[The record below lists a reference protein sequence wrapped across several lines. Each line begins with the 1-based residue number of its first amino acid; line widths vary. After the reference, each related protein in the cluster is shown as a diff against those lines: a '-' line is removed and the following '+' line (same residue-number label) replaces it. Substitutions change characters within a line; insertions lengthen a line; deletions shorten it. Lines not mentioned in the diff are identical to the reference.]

1 MIRKPDC
8 IVSAVIKN
16 EEETAMEKSVTL
28 EMIRDAREAL
38 RGVAEVTPVVTSKR
52 LGTNLFIKSENLQ
65 KTGSFKIR
73 GAYNKIR
80 HLTPEEAARGVIA
93 CSAGNH
99 AQGVALSA
107 TRLGIKSVICMPEGA
122 PILKVE
128 ATRGY
133 GAEVVLVPG
142 IYDDAAREAERLAR
156 EEGYTF
162 AHPFNDPYV
171 IAGQGTIGL
180 EILDQVP
187 DVEQIIV
194 PIGGGGL
201 ISGVA
206 TAVKSMRPNV
216 RVIGVQAATVPSMF
230 VSFRSGMIT
239 TVKDG
244 ATIADGIHVLT
255 PGDLTFRLVQE
266 YVDDIVTV
274 SEDEIAA
281 AIVALLEGRKTLAE
295 GAGATTVAAYL
306 FEKVDTSLKTAVVV
320 SGGNV
325 DITTLSRIITKGL
338 QKTGR
343 IVQLKT
349 KLTDKAGNLAQLLS
363 CVANTG
369 ANVLDIAHEREDA
382 KTEVNSCVVTM
393 TLETRD
399 QLHVQ
404 EIRKTLMSHGY
415 HLFD

>member
-1 MIRKPDC
+1 
-8 IVSAVIKN
+8 
-16 EEETAMEKSVTL
+16 MENKVTL
-28 EMIRDAREAL
+28 EMIRDARKAL
-38 RGVAEVTPVVTSKR
+38 SGVAEVTPIVTSTR
-52 LGTNLFIKSENLQ
+52 LGKNLYIKSENLQ

-73 GAYNKIR
+73 GAFNKIR
-80 HLTPEEAARGVIA
+80 MLSPEEAAHGVIA

-107 TRLGIKSVICMPEGA
+107 TRLGIHSVICMPEGA

-142 IYDDAAREAERLAR
+142 VYDDAAREAERLSK

-180 EILDQVP
+180 EILEQVP
-187 DVEQIIV
+187 EVEQIIV

-201 ISGVA
+201 ASGVA
-206 TAVKSMRPNV
+206 VAVKSMRPNV
-216 RVIGVQAATVPSMF
+216 KVIGVQASTVPSMF
-230 VSFRSGMIT
+230 VSVRSGEIT

-255 PGDLTFRLVQE
+255 PGNLTFKLIRE
-266 YVDDIVTV
+266 YLDDIVTV

-281 AIVALLEGRKTLAE
+281 AIVALLEGPKTVAE
-295 GAGATTVAAYL
+295 GAGATSVAAYL
-306 FEKVDTSLKTAVVV
+306 FGKVDTSLKTVALV

-343 IVQLKT
+343 MVKLTT
-349 KLTDKAGNLAQLLS
+349 KLVDKAGNLATLLT
-363 CVANTG
+363 CVAETG
-369 ANVLDIAHEREDA
+369 ANVLNIEHEREDA

-399 QLHVQ
+399 EAHVL
-404 EIRKTLMSHGY
+404 EIRKALLAKGY

>member
-1 MIRKPDC
+1 
-8 IVSAVIKN
+8 
-16 EEETAMEKSVTL
+16 MEKSVTL
-28 EMIRDAREAL
+28 EMIQEAREAL
-38 RGVAEVTPVVTSKR
+38 KGVAEVTPVVTSKR
-52 LGTNLFIKSENLQ
+52 LGTNLYIKSENLQ

-80 HLTPEEAARGVIA
+80 NLTPEEASRGVIA

-142 IYDDAAREAERLAR
+142 IYDDAAREAERLSR

-171 IAGQGTIGL
+171 IVGQGTIGL
-180 EILDQVP
+180 EILEQVP

-201 ISGVA
+201 ISGIA

-216 RVIGVQAATVPSMF
+216 KVIGVQAATVPSMF

-244 ATIADGIHVLT
+244 PTIADGIHVLT
-255 PGDLTFRLVQE
+255 PGDLTFRLVQQ

-295 GAGATTVAAYL
+295 GAGATTVAAFL
-306 FEKVDTSLKTAVVV
+306 FDKVDTSLKTAVVV

-325 DITTLSRIITKGL
+325 DITTL
-338 QKTGR
+338 
-343 IVQLKT
+343 
-349 KLTDKAGNLAQLLS
+349 
-363 CVANTG
+363 
-369 ANVLDIAHEREDA
+369 
-382 KTEVNSCVVTM
+382 
-393 TLETRD
+393 
-399 QLHVQ
+399 
-404 EIRKTLMSHGY
+404 
-415 HLFD
+415 

>member
-1 MIRKPDC
+1 MEPKVSLNMIR
-8 IVSAVIKN
+8 
-16 EEETAMEKSVTL
+16 E
-28 EMIRDAREAL
+28 AREAL
-38 RGVAEVTPVVTSKR
+38 SGVAEVTPIVTSTR
-52 LGTNLFIKSENLQ
+52 LGRNLFIKSENLQ

-80 HLTPEEAARGVIA
+80 MLSPEEAKHGVIA

-107 TRLGIKSVICMPEGA
+107 TRLGIRSVICMPEAA

-142 IYDDAAREAERLAR
+142 VYDDAAKEAAR
-156 EEGYTF
+156 RAKEEGLIF

-180 EILDQVP
+180 EILEQVP
-187 DVEQIIV
+187 DVEQIVV

-206 TAVKSMRPNV
+206 AAVKAMRPNV
-216 RVIGVQAATVPSMF
+216 KVIGVQASAVPSMF
-230 VSFRSGMIT
+230 VSQRNGEIT
-239 TVKDG
+239 TVRDG

-255 PGDLTFRLVQE
+255 PGDLTFRMVRDL
-266 YVDDIVTV
+266 VDDIVTV

-281 AIVALLEGRKTLAE
+281 AIIALMEGPKTVAE
-295 GAGATTVAAYL
+295 GAGATSVAAYL
-306 FEKVDTSLKTAVVV
+306 FDRVDTTKNTVALV

-343 IVQLKT
+343 MVRITT
-349 KLTDKAGNLAQLLS
+349 KLVDKAGALAQLLT
-363 CVANTG
+363 CVADCG
-369 ANVLDIAHEREDA
+369 ANVLDIEHQREDA

-399 QLHVQ
+399 EAHIL
-404 EIRKTLMSHGY
+404 ELRRRMEEKGY
-415 HLFD
+415 RLIG

>member
-1 MIRKPDC
+1 
-8 IVSAVIKN
+8 
-16 EEETAMEKSVTL
+16 MENRVTL
-28 EMIRDAREAL
+28 EMIREAGKAMRE
-38 RGVAEVTPVVTSKR
+38 VAEMTPIVTSTR
-52 LGTNLFIKSENLQ
+52 LGKNLYIKPENLQ

-73 GAYNKIR
+73 GAFNKLR
-80 HLTPEEAARGVIA
+80 MLTPEEASRGVIA

-107 TRLGIKSVICMPEGA
+107 TRLGMKSVICLPEGA

-142 IYDDAAREAERLAR
+142 VYDDAAAEAERLAA
-156 EEGYTF
+156 EKGYTF

-180 EILDQVP
+180 EILEQVP
-187 DVEQIIV
+187 DVEQIVV
-194 PIGGGGL
+194 PVGGGGL
-201 ISGVA
+201 VSGVA
-206 TAVKSMRPNV
+206 VAVKSMRPNV
-216 RVIGVQAATVPSMF
+216 KVIGVQAATVPSMF
-230 VSFRSGMIT
+230 VSHRAGVIT

-244 ATIADGIHVLT
+244 PTIADGIHVLT
-255 PGDLTFRLVQE
+255 PGSLTFELVEE

-274 SEDEIAA
+274 TEDEIAA
-281 AIVALLEGRKTLAE
+281 AIVALLEGPKTVAE
-295 GAGATTVAAYL
+295 GAGATSVAAYI
-306 FEKVDTSLKTAVVV
+306 FNKVDTSLKTVALV

-325 DITTLSRIITKGL
+325 DITTLSRIITKGM

-343 IVQLKT
+343 IVQITT
-349 KLTDKAGNLAQLLS
+349 KLTDKAGNLAQLLT
-363 CVANTG
+363 CVAESG

-393 TLETRD
+393 TLETRNTD
-399 QLHVQ
+399 HV
-404 EIRKTLMSHGY
+404 RKLREDLVRHGY
-415 HLFD
+415 RLLD

>member
-1 MIRKPDC
+1 MQTLVTLDMIRE
-8 IVSAVIKN
+8 A
-16 EEETAMEKSVTL
+16 
-28 EMIRDAREAL
+28 RDAL
-38 RGVAEVTPVVTSKR
+38 SGVAEKTPIVTSTR
-52 LGTNLFIKSENLQ
+52 LGKNLYIKSENLQ

-73 GAYNKIR
+73 GAFNKIR
-80 HLTPEEAARGVIA
+80 MLSPEEAERGVIA

-142 IYDDAAREAERLAR
+142 IYDDAAREAERLSR

-180 EILDQVP
+180 EILEQVP
-187 DVEQIIV
+187 EVEQIIV

-206 TAVKSMRPNV
+206 VAVKSMRPNV
-216 RVIGVQAATVPSMF
+216 KIIGVQASTVPSMF
-230 VSFRSGMIT
+230 VSQRNGEIT

-244 ATIADGIHVLT
+244 PTIADGIHVLT

-266 YVDDIVTV
+266 YVDEIVTV

-281 AIVALLEGRKTLAE
+281 AIVALLEGPKTVAE
-295 GAGATTVAAYL
+295 GAGATSVAAYL
-306 FEKVDTSLKTAVVV
+306 FNKIDTSLNTVALV

-343 IVQLKT
+343 IVQIKT
-349 KLTDKAGNLAQLLS
+349 KLADKAGNLAQLLK
-363 CVANTG
+363 CIADAG
-369 ANVLDIAHEREDA
+369 ANVLNIEHEREDA
-382 KTEVNSCVVTM
+382 KTSVSTCVVTM

-399 QLHVQ
+399 EVHVQ
-404 EIRKTLMSHGY
+404 MIRRELRNRGY
-415 HLFD
+415 HLFE

>member
-1 MIRKPDC
+1 MRAMI
-8 IVSAVIKN
+8 S
-16 EEETAMEKSVTL
+16 L
-28 EMIRDAREAL
+28 EMIREAREAL
-38 RGVAEVTPVVTSKR
+38 RNVAELTPMVTSR
-52 LGTNLFIKSENLQ
+52 QLGDNLVIKSENLQ

-80 HLTPEEAARGVIA
+80 SLSPEDAAKGVIA

-107 TRLGIKSVICMPEGA
+107 SRLGIRSVICMPEGA
-122 PILKVE
+122 PVLKVQ
-128 ATRGY
+128 ATRSY

-142 IYDDAAREAERLAR
+142 GYDDAAREAERLAK
-156 EEGYTF
+156 EHGYTF
-162 AHPFNDPYV
+162 AHPFNDPLV

-180 EILDQVP
+180 EILEQQP
-187 DVEQIIV
+187 DVDQIIV

-206 TAVKSMRPNV
+206 AAVKQMRPNV
-216 RVIGVQAATVPSMF
+216 KVIGVQAATVPSMF
-230 VSFRSGMIT
+230 VSVRNGLIT

-255 PGDLTFRLVQE
+255 PGDLTFELCQK

-281 AIVALLEGRKTLAE
+281 AIVALMEGPKTVAE
-295 GAGATTVAAYL
+295 GAGATSVAAYL
-306 FEKVDTSLKTAVVV
+306 FDKVDTGLKTVSLV

-343 IVQLKT
+343 MARITT
-349 KLTDKAGNLAQLLS
+349 KLIDRAGSLAKLLQVVTES
-363 CVANTG
+363 G
-369 ANVLDIAHEREDA
+369 ANILSIEHEREDT
-382 KTEVNSCVVTM
+382 KTEVNSCVVSL

-399 QLHVQ
+399 TEHIL
-404 EIRKTLMSHGY
+404 EIRRQMREKGY
-415 HLFD
+415 ILFD

>member
-1 MIRKPDC
+1 
-8 IVSAVIKN
+8 
-16 EEETAMEKSVTL
+16 MENKVTL
-28 EMIRDAREAL
+28 EMIQDAREAL
-38 RGVAEVTPVVTSKR
+38 KGVAELTPMVTSTR
-52 LGTNLFIKSENLQ
+52 LGKNLYIKSENLQ

-80 HLTPEEAARGVIA
+80 SLTPEEAKRGVIA

-107 TRLGIKSVICMPEGA
+107 TKLGIKSVICMPEGA

-142 IYDDAAREAERLAR
+142 IYDDAAREAERLSK
-156 EEGYTF
+156 EKGYTF

-180 EILDQVP
+180 DILDQVP
-187 DVEQIIV
+187 DVDQVIV

-206 TAVKSMRPNV
+206 IAIKSMRPNV
-216 RVIGVQAATVPSMF
+216 KVIGVQAATVPSMY
-230 VSFRSGMIT
+230 VSRRNGEIT

-255 PGDLTFRLVQE
+255 PGDLTYDIVSK

-274 SEDEIAA
+274 SENEIAA
-281 AIVALLEGRKTLAE
+281 AIVALLEGPKTVAE
-295 GAGATTVAAYL
+295 GAGATSVAAYL
-306 FEKVDTSLKTAVVV
+306 FNKVDTSLKTVALV

-343 IVQLKT
+343 IVQLST
-349 KLTDKAGNLAQLLS
+349 KLIDKAGNLAQLLG
-363 CVANTG
+363 CVADTG
-369 ANVLDIAHEREDA
+369 ANVLNIEHEREDA
-382 KTEVNSCVVTM
+382 KTEVNSCVVTL

-399 QLHVQ
+399 QAHIQ
-404 EIRKTLMSHGY
+404 KIREEMANRGY
-415 HLFD
+415 RILD